1 MESAISRKRPLI
13 SLGSIGSFVTVSS
26 SASYQYTDP
35 PFSFSP
41 MDDQTRPTLDALSSL
56 RTEGRFS
63 FCTVGPPIR
72 GPNPSSIKLCSV
84 VVCQKMADQTPRGTA
99 VLPTIKVMSEV
110 FTAASNVVGGSS
122 PIQTTRT
129 GFAAF

>member
-41 MDDQTRPTLDALSSL
+41 IDDQTSPTLDAFSSL
-56 RTEGRFS
+56 RTEGKLS

-72 GPNPSSIKLCSV
+72 DPSPSSI
-84 VVCQKMADQTPRGTA
+84 RG
-99 VLPTIKVMSEV
+99 
-110 FTAASNVVGGSS
+110 
-122 PIQTTRT
+122 
-129 GFAAF
+129 